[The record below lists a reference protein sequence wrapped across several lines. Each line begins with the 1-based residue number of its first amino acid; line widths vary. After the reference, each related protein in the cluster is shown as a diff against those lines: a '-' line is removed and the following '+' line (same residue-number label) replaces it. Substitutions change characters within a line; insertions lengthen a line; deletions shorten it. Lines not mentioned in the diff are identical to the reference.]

1 MRRILIVLSFLS
13 ICLHI
18 FAQNDVTKFLGIPV
32 DGPKSEMIRKLKAKG
47 FILNGENAN
56 EFLTGRFN
64 GMDVRVYIST
74 ENGQIARIVVCD
86 ATPMDET
93 DIKIRFN
100 RLCQQFKNN
109 GKYISL
115 DDFSI
120 PETDDISYEMSVRNK
135 RYEALFYQLP
145 EGDAFEQLKARIIAQ
160 VQSKYTQEQLQNPSE
175 DIKTEVISESL
186 SALVDA
192 VNNKPVWFMITEHF
206 GKFYIT
212 MFYDNEYNRAQG
224 EDL

>member
-74 ENGQIARIVVCD
+74 ENGQIARIMVCD

-145 EGDAFEQLKARIIAQ
+145 EGDAFEQLRPG
-160 VQSKYTQEQLQNPSE
+160 L
-175 DIKTEVISESL
+175 
-186 SALVDA
+186 
-192 VNNKPVWFMITEHF
+192 
-206 GKFYIT
+206 
-212 MFYDNEYNRAQG
+212 
-224 EDL
+224 

>member
-74 ENGQIARIVVCD
+74 ENG
-86 ATPMDET
+86 
-93 DIKIRFN
+93 
-100 RLCQQFKNN
+100 
-109 GKYISL
+109 
-115 DDFSI
+115 
-120 PETDDISYEMSVRNK
+120 
-135 RYEALFYQLP
+135 
-145 EGDAFEQLKARIIAQ
+145 
-160 VQSKYTQEQLQNPSE
+160 
-175 DIKTEVISESL
+175 
-186 SALVDA
+186 
-192 VNNKPVWFMITEHF
+192 
-206 GKFYIT
+206 
-212 MFYDNEYNRAQG
+212 
-224 EDL
+224 